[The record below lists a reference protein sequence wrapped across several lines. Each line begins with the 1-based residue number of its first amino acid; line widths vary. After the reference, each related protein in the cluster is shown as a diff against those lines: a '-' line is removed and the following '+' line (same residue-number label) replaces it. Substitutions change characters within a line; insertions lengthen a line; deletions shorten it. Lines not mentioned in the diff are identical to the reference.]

1 MTPPPK
7 RSGGDVEARRS
18 GAPAPAPD
26 DDSDPKRWPV
36 KIATSYGGV
45 VVRESDDGLEVA
57 LIRPSSADDKQVW
70 ALPKGGKEAGET
82 PEDAAVREVHE
93 ETGMGAEVIGRID
106 GITYW
111 FAWAPE
117 RVRYKKTVHFFLM
130 QHTSGDPAPDA
141 VEVAEVRFVPLET
154 AHKIASYAS
163 EKKVL
168 KTAAEIAR
176 AATRDARRRVAQRGD
191 VGAPADPRS

>member
-1 MTPPPK
+1 MEASGVSG
-7 RSGGDVEARRS
+7 RRRASGG
-18 GAPAPAPD
+18 
-26 DDSDPKRWPV
+26 SDPKTWPV

-57 LIRPSSADDKQVW
+57 LIRPNSTDDKQVW
-70 ALPKGGKEAGET
+70 ALPKGAKEEGES
-82 PEDAAVREVHE
+82 PEDAAVREVRE
-93 ETGMGAEVIGRID
+93 ETGMAAEVIGRID

-130 QHTSGDPAPDA
+130 QHTSGEPTPDA

-154 AHKIASYAS
+154 AHKVASYAS

-176 AATRDARRRVAQRGD
+176 AATGGARQRGD
-191 VGAPADPRS
+191 ARGADGALADPRS

>member
-1 MTPPPK
+1 MTPPRPAASGAA
-7 RSGGDVEARRS
+7 SGGPP
-18 GAPAPAPD
+18 G
-26 DDSDPKRWPV
+26 SDPKSWPV
-36 KIATSYGGV
+36 RIATSYGGV
-45 VVRESDDGLEVA
+45 VVRESDAGLEVA
-57 LIRPSSADDKQVW
+57 LIRPQSADDKRVW
-70 ALPKGGKEAGET
+70 ALPKGAKEEGES
-82 PEDAAVREVHE
+82 PEEAAVREVRE

-130 QHTSGDPAPDA
+130 RHTSGEPMPDA
-141 VEVAEVRFVPLET
+141 VEVAEVRFVPIDR
-154 AHKIASYAS
+154 AHREASYAS

-176 AATRDARRRVAQRGD
+176 RAMTGTAH
-191 VGAPADPRS
+191 S